1 MSLTSHL
8 FNRWFIGVTRA
19 YSTACV
25 LCTLA
30 VQLDFVTPFH
40 LYFNWHLIIHELQW
54 WRLFTSFCY
63 FGSIG
68 FTFLFNMIF
77 TYRHCSM
84 LEEGSFR
91 GKTADFIFM
100 FLFGW
105 IFMIISACFV
115 HLVFLGHAFTIMLVY
130 VWSRRNPFVGM
141 NFFGIFS
148 FSAPYLVF

>member
-1 MSLTSHL
+1 MQPLL
-8 FNRWFIGVTRA
+8 QAYQEMPPVTRA

-77 TYRHCSM
+77 TYRG
-84 LEEGSFR
+84 E
-91 GKTADFIFM
+91 
-100 FLFGW
+100 
-105 IFMIISACFV
+105 IISRATFFP
-115 HLVFLGHAFTIMLVY
+115 LMFEMSTI
-130 VWSRRNPFVGM
+130 F
-141 NFFGIFS
+141 IT
-148 FSAPYLVF
+148 YLRF